1 MKLFQNIFI
10 MIIIS
15 FILQYYVM
23 SLIMANSYTDIRN
36 SYGKIYISVIMAL
49 FMAITEVLMYDWMT
63 SKISWNYYIVLSVLL
78 IIFIFMYKKQ
88 IGIYDKDYIS
98 EMIEHHSMA
107 ILTSEEIL
115 KKSNNYK
122 VKRLAYKIKNT
133 QEDEIKY
140 MKNYLHNEKY

>member
-1 MKLFQNIFI
+1 
-10 MIIIS
+10 
-15 FILQYYVM
+15 M

>member
-1 MKLFQNIFI
+1 MKLWENIFI

-23 SLIMANSYTDIRN
+23 SLIMANSYTNIRN

-78 IIFIFMYKKQ
+78 IIFIFVYKKQ